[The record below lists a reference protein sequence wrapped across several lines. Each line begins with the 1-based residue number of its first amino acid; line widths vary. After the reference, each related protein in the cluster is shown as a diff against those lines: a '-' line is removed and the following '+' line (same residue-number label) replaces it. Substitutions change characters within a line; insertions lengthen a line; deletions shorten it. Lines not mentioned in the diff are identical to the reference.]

1 MSYKLFV
8 FDVDGTL
15 TDMKDWKVVKSAA
28 DAIKQLQEKGYWVA
42 IGSGRAAYAM
52 PSVVEAGITPDYYI
66 SANGHVVCDRDLKT
80 LWSLR
85 IDRQLYNEI
94 NDFCTEH
101 NLGFFWKFESGCYM
115 HVDHPNM
122 EKIYG
127 GCAKCYYHDNPDE
140 NELPNAG
147 ALVSGPEGRKI
158 FWERFKGRVEV
169 VDGGLLLYDVNQL
182 NVSKVTGLRVLM
194 DKLGVSRE
202 EVMAFGDSEN
212 DLEMLREAGKAVV
225 MGSGME
231 CALKVADYIT
241 DAPEN
246 DGIINAL
253 KHFEIL

>member
-15 TDMKDWKVVKSAA
+15 TDMKTWKVIPSAA
-28 DAIKQLQEKGYWVA
+28 EAISQLQKKGYAVA

-52 PSVVEAGITPDYYI
+52 PSVTEAGIKPDYFI
-66 SANGHVVCDRDLKT
+66 SANGHVVCDRDLNT

-85 IDRQLYNEI
+85 LNRELYDEI
-94 NDFCTEH
+94 NDFCTEN

-127 GCAKCYYHDNPDE
+127 GCEKCYYHDNPDE
-140 NELPNAG
+140 TELPNAG
-147 ALVSGPEGRKI
+147 ALVSDEEGRRI
-158 FWERFKGRVEV
+158 FTERFGGRVEI

-194 DKLGVSRE
+194 EILGITRQ
-202 EVMAFGDSEN
+202 EVMVFGDSEN
-212 DLEMLREAGKAVV
+212 DLEMLREAGMAVV
-225 MGSGME
+225 MASGME
-231 CALKVADYIT
+231 CALKEADYIT

-253 KHFEIL
+253 RHFEIL